1 MYNLIIS
8 SNLRIL
14 SILKCLCMSVFIYP
28 DLSSFSFYFL
38 HCPLA
43 TFIYPH
49 PPSATIFIYPRPF
62 SSAIIHLQIT
72 SSYFAYLHLPY
83 LPSYI
88 FIHLHLSSFTFIYL
102 HLSSFSF
109 YFFFYHHLSSSTFIY
124 LLLNLSNFE

>member
-14 SILKCLCMSVFIYP
+14 SILKCICMSVFIYP

-38 HCPLA
+38 HCPFA

-62 SSAIIHLQIT
+62 SSAIIHLQKT
-72 SSYFAYLHLPY
+72 SSYFTYLIFHL
-83 LPSYI
+83 I
-88 FIHLHLSSFTFIYL
+88 SSFTFIYL
-102 HLSSFSF
+102 HLRLSTFTYLHFHFTSSFTIIF
-109 YFFFYHHLSSSTFIY
+109 LH
-124 LLLNLSNFE
+124 LLLFTFF